1 MPPTSLVQ
9 ATAVEL
15 LALYRSRSASPV
27 EALRAVL
34 AHVERHGAPLN
45 AFVLLDEE
53 RALEAARASEA
64 RWARGEPVGRL
75 DGVPV
80 SVKDLLLTR
89 GWPTRRGS
97 RTVDAAGPWTEDAP
111 AVARLREHGAVLFGK
126 TTTSEFGLK
135 GLGDS
140 PLTGFT
146 RNAWDPRRTPG
157 GSSAGA
163 VTAVAAG
170 FGPLAV
176 GTDGGGSIRVP
187 SAFSGVVGCKPT
199 FGRVPAHP
207 ASVVGVPPHVGPIA
221 RTVGDAALLLSV
233 LSGPDDRD
241 PFRAP
246 PPRED
251 ALYLGALVA
260 VEAPDALDAP
270 DTLGPSDALNAS
282 DVRFLRRV
290 RVGVSATLGYVDLP
304 GETRSRFDAAVAL
317 LRRLG
322 AEVEEVA
329 PPFDDPGGVLRT
341 LFAAR
346 AAHTVRDLGPEQ
358 RARLD
363 PAVQN
368 AAAQGEALSAVAYLE
383 AERQRAELALTMA
396 AFHRRFD
403 LLVTPT
409 SAGAAPLIDGGALPA
424 SFAAPFSLTR
434 QPAVSVPMGLT
445 SAGLPLGLQIV
456 GRHFEEA
463 LVLRAALALERESAP
478 LQAPPLRAS

>member
-1 MPPTSLVQ
+1 MMPASLVQ

-45 AFVLLDEE
+45 AFALLDEE
-53 RALEAARASEA
+53 RALDAARASQA
-64 RWARGEPVGRL
+64 RWARGAPVGRL

-89 GWPTRRGS
+89 GWPTLRGS
-97 RTVDAAGPWTEDAP
+97 RTVDASGPWTEDAP
-111 AVARLREHGAVLFGK
+111 AVARLREQGAVLFGK

-140 PLTGFT
+140 PLTGIT

-221 RTVGDAALLLSV
+221 RTVADAALLLSV

-246 PPRED
+246 PARED
-251 ALYLGALVA
+251 AL
-260 VEAPDALDAP
+260 DALDASS
-270 DTLGPSDALNAS
+270 LRG
-282 DVRFLRRV
+282 VRI
-290 RVGVSATLGYVDLP
+290 GVSATLGYVDPP
-304 GETRSRFDAAVAL
+304 GETRARFGAAVAL
-317 LRRLG
+317 LQQLG

-329 PPFDDPGGVLRT
+329 PPFADPGGVLRT

-346 AAHTVRDLGPEQ
+346 AAHTVRELGPEQ
-358 RARLD
+358 RAQLD
-363 PAVQN
+363 PAVRS
-368 AAAQGEALSAVAYLE
+368 AAEQGAALSAVAYLE
-383 AERQRAELALTMA
+383 AERQRAELGLAMA
-396 AFHRRFD
+396 ALHRRFD

-409 SAGAAPLIDGGALPA
+409 SAGDAPLIEGGALPP
-424 SFAAPFSLTR
+424 SFAGPFSLTR
-434 QPAVSVPMGLT
+434 QPAISVPMGLT

-456 GRHFEEA
+456 GRHFEEP
-463 LVLRAALALERESAP
+463 LLLRAALAFERAGAP
-478 LQAPPLRAS
+478 LEAPPLRAG

>member
-1 MPPTSLVQ
+1 MAPTSLVQ
-9 ATAVEL
+9 ATAIEL

-27 EALRAVL
+27 EALRSIL
-34 AHVERHGAPLN
+34 DHVERHGAPLN
-45 AFVLLDEE
+45 AFALLDEQ
-53 RALEAARASEA
+53 RALDAARASEA
-64 RWARGEPVGRL
+64 RWARGAPEGRL

-97 RTVDAAGPWTEDAP
+97 RTVDPTGPWEEDAP
-111 AVARLREHGAVLFGK
+111 AVARLREQGAVLFGK

-140 PLTGFT
+140 PLTGIT
-146 RNAWDPRRTPG
+146 RNAWDPRHTPG

-187 SAFSGVVGCKPT
+187 SAFSGVVGLKPT

-221 RTVGDAALLLSV
+221 RTVADAGLLLAV
-233 LSGPDDRD
+233 LSGADDRD

-246 PPRED
+246 P
-251 ALYLGALVA
+251 
-260 VEAPDALDAP
+260 APEGALDAP
-270 DTLGPSDALNAS
+270 ELGDDARPLRG
-282 DVRFLRRV
+282 VRI
-290 RVGVSATLGYVDLP
+290 GVSATLGYIDP
-304 GETRSRFDAAVAL
+304 AGETRARFASAVAL
-317 LRRLG
+317 LERLG
-322 AEVEEVA
+322 AEVDEVQPA
-329 PPFDDPGGVLRT
+329 FADPGSVLRT

-358 RARLD
+358 RALLD
-363 PAVQN
+363 PAVRS
-368 AAAQGEALSAVAYLE
+368 AAAQGEALSVVSYLE
-383 AERQRAELALTMA
+383 AERQRAELAVAVA
-396 AFHRRFD
+396 ALHRRFD

-409 SAGAAPLIDGGALPA
+409 SAAAAPPIEGGGALPA
-424 SFAAPFSLTR
+424 SFAGPFSLTR
-434 QPAVSVPMGLT
+434 QPAISVPMGLT

-456 GRHFEEA
+456 GRHFEEP
-463 LVLRAALALERESAP
+463 LVLRAALAFERESP
-478 LQAPPLRAS
+478 LLRAPPLRGS

>member
-1 MPPTSLVQ
+1 MPASLVQ

-15 LALYRSRSASPV
+15 LSLYRSRSASPV

-45 AFVLLDEE
+45 AFALLDEE
-53 RALEAARASEA
+53 RALDAARASEA
-64 RWARGEPVGRL
+64 RWARGAPVGRL

-89 GWPTRRGS
+89 GWPTLRGS
-97 RTVDAAGPWTEDAP
+97 RTVDASGPWTEDAP
-111 AVARLREHGAVLFGK
+111 AVARLREQGAVLFGK

-140 PLTGFT
+140 PLTGIT

-221 RTVGDAALLLSV
+221 RTVADATLLLSV

-246 PPRED
+246 PARED
-251 ALYLGALVA
+251 AL
-260 VEAPDALDAP
+260 DALDV
-270 DTLGPSDALNAS
+270 GDARSLRG
-282 DVRFLRRV
+282 VRL
-290 RVGVSATLGYVDLP
+290 GVSATLGYIDPP
-304 GETRSRFDAAVAL
+304 GETRARFSAAVAL
-317 LRRLG
+317 LQQLG

-329 PPFDDPGGVLRT
+329 SPFADPGGVLRT

-346 AAHTVRDLGPEQ
+346 AAHTVRELGPAQ
-358 RARLD
+358 RALLD
-363 PAVQN
+363 PAVRS
-368 AAAQGEALSAVAYLE
+368 AAEQGEALSAVAYLE
-383 AERQRAELALTMA
+383 AERQRAELAVAMA
-396 AFHRRFD
+396 ALHRRFD

-409 SAGAAPLIDGGALPA
+409 SAGAAPPIEGGGALPA
-424 SFAAPFSLTR
+424 SFAGPFSLTR
-434 QPAVSVPMGLT
+434 QPAISVPMGLT

-456 GRHFEEA
+456 GRHFEEP
-463 LVLRAALALERESAP
+463 LVLRAALAFERAGAP
-478 LQAPPLRAS
+478 LEAPPLRAS

>member
-1 MPPTSLVQ
+1 MKPASLVQ

-45 AFVLLDEE
+45 AFALLDEE
-53 RALEAARASEA
+53 RALDAARASEA
-64 RWARGEPVGRL
+64 RWARGAPVGRL

-89 GWPTRRGS
+89 GWPTLRGS
-97 RTVDAAGPWTEDAP
+97 RTVDASGPWTEDAP
-111 AVARLREHGAVLFGK
+111 AVARLREQGAVLFGK

-140 PLTGFT
+140 PLTGIT

-221 RTVGDAALLLSV
+221 RTVADATLLLSV

-246 PPRED
+246 PARED
-251 ALYLGALVA
+251 AL
-260 VEAPDALDAP
+260 DAGDTRDA
-270 DTLGPSDALNAS
+270 GDAGDARSLRG
-282 DVRFLRRV
+282 VRI
-290 RVGVSATLGYVDLP
+290 GVSATLGYIDPP
-304 GETRSRFDAAVAL
+304 GETRARFGAAVAL
-317 LRRLG
+317 LQQLG

-329 PPFDDPGGVLRT
+329 SPFADPGGVLRT

-346 AAHTVRDLGPEQ
+346 AAHTVRELGPEQ
-358 RARLD
+358 RALLD
-363 PAVQN
+363 PAVRS
-368 AAAQGEALSAVAYLE
+368 AAEQGEALSAVAYLE
-383 AERQRAELALTMA
+383 AERQRAELAVAVA
-396 AFHRRFD
+396 ALHRRFD

-409 SAGAAPLIDGGALPA
+409 SAGSAPLIEGGGALPA
-424 SFAAPFSLTR
+424 SFAGPFSLTR
-434 QPAVSVPMGLT
+434 QPAISVPMGLT

-456 GRHFEEA
+456 GRHFEEP
-463 LVLRAALALERESAP
+463 LLLRAALAFERASAP
-478 LQAPPLRAS
+478 LEAPPLRAS

>member
-1 MPPTSLVQ
+1 MPPASLVQ

-34 AHVERHGAPLN
+34 AHVERHGAALN
-45 AFVLLDEE
+45 AFALLDEE
-53 RALEAARASEA
+53 RALDAARASEA

-140 PLTGFT
+140 PLTGIT

-221 RTVGDAALLLSV
+221 RTVGDAAVLLSV

-260 VEAPDALDAP
+260 IDASDTHDKSGALDA
-270 DTLGPSDALNAS
+270 
-282 DVRFLRRV
+282 RFLRRV

-304 GETRSRFDAAVAL
+304 GETRDCFDAAAAVL
-317 LRRLG
+317 QRLG

-329 PPFDDPGGVLRT
+329 PPFADPGGVLRT

-346 AAHTVRDLGPEQ
+346 AAHTVRELGPAQ
-358 RARLD
+358 RALLD
-363 PAVQN
+363 PAVQS

-383 AERQRAELALTMA
+383 AERQRAELALAMA
-396 AFHRRFD
+396 VFHRRFD

-434 QPAVSVPMGLT
+434 QPAISVPMGLT
-445 SAGLPLGLQIV
+445 TAGLPLGLQIV

-463 LVLRAALALERESAP
+463 LVLRAALAIERESAP
-478 LQAPPLRAS
+478 LRAPPLRAS

>member
-1 MPPTSLVQ
+1 MIPASLVQ

-15 LALYRSRSASPV
+15 LSLYRSRSASPV

-45 AFVLLDEE
+45 AFALLDEE
-53 RALEAARASEA
+53 RALDAARASEA
-64 RWARGEPVGRL
+64 RWAHGAPVGRL

-89 GWPTRRGS
+89 GWPTLRGS
-97 RTVDAAGPWTEDAP
+97 RTVDASGPWTEDAP
-111 AVARLREHGAVLFGK
+111 AVARLREQGAVLFGK

-140 PLTGFT
+140 PLTGIT

-221 RTVGDAALLLSV
+221 RTVADATLLLSV

-251 ALYLGALVA
+251 AL
-260 VEAPDALDAP
+260 DALDAL
-270 DTLGPSDALNAS
+270 DASDARPLR
-282 DVRFLRRV
+282 DVRI
-290 RVGVSATLGYVDLP
+290 GVSATLGYIDTA
-304 GETRSRFDAAVAL
+304 GETRARFGAAVAL
-317 LRRLG
+317 LQQLG

-329 PPFDDPGGVLRT
+329 PPFADPGGVLRT

-346 AAHTVRDLGPEQ
+346 AAHTVRELGPER
-358 RARLD
+358 RAQLD
-363 PAVQN
+363 PAVRS
-368 AAAQGEALSAVAYLE
+368 AAEQGEALSAVAYLE
-383 AERQRAELALTMA
+383 AERQRAELGLAMA
-396 AFHRRFD
+396 ALHRRFD
-403 LLVTPT
+403 VLVTPT
-409 SAGAAPLIDGGALPA
+409 SAGEAPLIEGGALPA
-424 SFAAPFSLTR
+424 SFAGPFSLTR
-434 QPAVSVPMGLT
+434 QPAISVPMGLT
-445 SAGLPLGLQIV
+445 SAGLPLGLQLV
-456 GRHFEEA
+456 GRHFEEP
-463 LVLRAALALERESAP
+463 LLLRAALAFERASAP
-478 LQAPPLRAS
+478 LEAPPLRAS

>member
-1 MPPTSLVQ
+1 MMPASLAQ

-45 AFVLLDEE
+45 AFALLDGE
-53 RALEAARASEA
+53 RALDAARASEA
-64 RWARGEPVGRL
+64 RWARGAPVGRL

-89 GWPTRRGS
+89 GWPTLRGS
-97 RTVDAAGPWTEDAP
+97 RTVDASGPWTEDAP
-111 AVARLREHGAVLFGK
+111 AVARLREQGAVLFGK

-140 PLTGFT
+140 PLTGIT

-221 RTVGDAALLLSV
+221 RTVADAALLLSV

-246 PPRED
+246 PARED
-251 ALYLGALVA
+251 AL
-260 VEAPDALDAP
+260 DALDA
-270 DTLGPSDALNAS
+270 LDARSLR
-282 DVRFLRRV
+282 DVRI
-290 RVGVSATLGYVDLP
+290 GVSATLGYIDPP
-304 GETRSRFDAAVAL
+304 GETRARFGAAVAL
-317 LRRLG
+317 LRQLG
-322 AEVEEVA
+322 AEVEEVG
-329 PPFDDPGGVLRT
+329 PPFADPGGVLRT

-346 AAHTVRDLGPEQ
+346 AAHTVRELGPEQ
-358 RARLD
+358 RAQLD
-363 PAVQN
+363 PAVRS
-368 AAAQGEALSAVAYLE
+368 AAEQGEALSAVAYLE
-383 AERQRAELALTMA
+383 AERQRVELGLAMA
-396 AFHRRFD
+396 ALHRRFD

-409 SAGAAPLIDGGALPA
+409 SAGAAPLIEGGGALPA
-424 SFAAPFSLTR
+424 SFAGPFSLTR
-434 QPAVSVPMGLT
+434 QP
-445 SAGLPLGLQIV
+445 
-456 GRHFEEA
+456 
-463 LVLRAALALERESAP
+463 
-478 LQAPPLRAS
+478 

>member
-1 MPPTSLVQ
+1 MMPASLVQ

-45 AFVLLDEE
+45 AFALLDEE
-53 RALEAARASEA
+53 RALDAARASEA
-64 RWARGEPVGRL
+64 RWARGAPVGRL

-89 GWPTRRGS
+89 GWPTLRGS
-97 RTVDAAGPWTEDAP
+97 RTVDASGPWTEDAP
-111 AVARLREHGAVLFGK
+111 AVARLREQGAVLFGK

-140 PLTGFT
+140 PLTGIT

-187 SAFSGVVGCKPT
+187 SAFSGVVGCKAT

-221 RTVGDAALLLSV
+221 RTVADAALLLSV

-246 PPRED
+246 PARED
-251 ALYLGALVA
+251 AL
-260 VEAPDALDAP
+260 DALDA
-270 DTLGPSDALNAS
+270 SDARSLR
-282 DVRFLRRV
+282 DVRI
-290 RVGVSATLGYVDLP
+290 GVSATLGYIDPP
-304 GETRSRFDAAVAL
+304 GETRARFGAAVAL
-317 LRRLG
+317 LRQLG
-322 AEVEEVA
+322 AEVEEVE
-329 PPFDDPGGVLRT
+329 PPFADPGGVLRT

-346 AAHTVRDLGPEQ
+346 AAHTVRELGPEQ

-363 PAVQN
+363 PAVRS
-368 AAAQGEALSAVAYLE
+368 AAEQGEALSAVAYLE
-383 AERQRAELALTMA
+383 AERQRAELGLAMA
-396 AFHRRFD
+396 ALHRRFD
-403 LLVTPT
+403 LLATPT
-409 SAGAAPLIDGGALPA
+409 SAGAAPLIEGGGALPA
-424 SFAAPFSLTR
+424 SFAGPFSLTR
-434 QPAVSVPMGLT
+434 QPAISVPMGLT
-445 SAGLPLGLQIV
+445 SAGLPLGLQLV
-456 GRHFEEA
+456 GRHFEEP
-463 LVLRAALALERESAP
+463 LLLRAALAFERASAP
-478 LQAPPLRAS
+478 LEAPPLRAR

>member
-1 MPPTSLVQ
+1 MLPASLVQ

-45 AFVLLDEE
+45 AFALLDEE

-140 PLTGFT
+140 PLTGIT

-251 ALYLGALVA
+251 ALYLGAVVA
-260 VEAPDALDAP
+260 VDASDAPDASNTLDA
-270 DTLGPSDALNAS
+270 SDALNA
-282 DVRFLRRV
+282 RFLRRV

-304 GETRSRFDAAVAL
+304 GETRARFDAAVAL
-317 LRRLG
+317 LQRLG
-322 AEVEEVA
+322 AEVDEVA
-329 PPFDDPGGVLRT
+329 PPFADPGGVLRT

-346 AAHTVRDLGPEQ
+346 AAHTVRELGPEQ
-358 RARLD
+358 RALLD
-363 PAVQN
+363 PAVQS

-409 SAGAAPLIDGGALPA
+409 SAGAAPLIDGGALPP

-434 QPAVSVPMGLT
+434 QPAISVPMGLT

>member
-1 MPPTSLVQ
+1 MTSSLVQ
-9 ATAVEL
+9 ATALEL
-15 LALYRSRSASPV
+15 LALYRARSASPV
-27 EALRAVL
+27 EVMRAVL
-34 AHVERHGAPLN
+34 AQVERHGAPLN
-45 AFVLLDEE
+45 AFVVLDEE
-53 RALEAARASEA
+53 RALDAARASEA
-64 RWARGEPVGRL
+64 RWVRGAPAGRL

-97 RTVDAAGPWTEDAP
+97 RTVDASGPFTEDAP

-135 GLGDS
+135 GAGDS
-140 PLTGFT
+140 PLTGIT
-146 RNAWDPRRTPG
+146 RNAWDPRHTPG

-170 FGPLAV
+170 FGPIAV

-187 SAFSGVVGCKPT
+187 SAFSGVVGLKPT

-221 RTVGDAALLLSV
+221 RTVGDAALLLAV

-241 PFRAP
+241 PFRALP
-246 PPRED
+246 APGDVMD
-251 ALYLGALVA
+251 AIDGAMGA
-260 VEAPDALDAP
+260 GA
-270 DTLGPSDALNAS
+270 
-282 DVRFLRRV
+282 LRRV
-290 RVGVSATLGYVDLP
+290 RIGVSATLGTIEP
-304 GETRSRFDAAVAL
+304 ASETRARFAAAAAT
-317 LRRLG
+317 LRELG
-322 AEVEEVA
+322 AEVEEVE
-329 PPFDDPGGVLRT
+329 PPFADPGGVLRT

-346 AAHTVRDLGPEQ
+346 AAHTVRELGPEQ
-358 RARLD
+358 RALLD
-363 PAVQN
+363 PAVRS
-368 AAAQGEALSAVAYLE
+368 AAAEGEALGVVAYLE
-383 AERQRAELALTMA
+383 AERRRAELALAMA

-409 SAGAAPLIDGGALPA
+409 SAGAAPRIEGGGPLPA
-424 SFAAPFSLTR
+424 SFAGPFSLTR
-434 QPAVSVPMGLT
+434 QPAISVPMGVT

-463 LVLRAALALERESAP
+463 LVLRAARAFESASVQ
-478 LQAPPLRAS
+478 LMAPPLK

>member
-1 MPPTSLVQ
+1 MMPASLVQ

-45 AFVLLDEE
+45 AFALLDEE
-53 RALEAARASEA
+53 RALDAARASEA
-64 RWARGEPVGRL
+64 RWARGAPVGRL

-89 GWPTRRGS
+89 GWPTLRGS
-97 RTVDAAGPWTEDAP
+97 RTVDASGPWTEDAP
-111 AVARLREHGAVLFGK
+111 AVARLREQGAVLFGK

-140 PLTGFT
+140 PLTGIT

-221 RTVGDAALLLSV
+221 RTVADAVLLLSV

-246 PPRED
+246 PARED
-251 ALYLGALVA
+251 AL
-260 VEAPDALDAP
+260 DA
-270 DTLGPSDALNAS
+270 SDARSLR
-282 DVRFLRRV
+282 DVRI
-290 RVGVSATLGYVDLP
+290 GVSATLGYIDPP
-304 GETRSRFDAAVAL
+304 GETRARFGAAVAL
-317 LRRLG
+317 LRQLG
-322 AEVEEVA
+322 AEVEEVE
-329 PPFDDPGGVLRT
+329 PPFADPGGVLRT

-346 AAHTVRDLGPEQ
+346 AAHTVRELGPEQ

-363 PAVQN
+363 PAVRS
-368 AAAQGEALSAVAYLE
+368 AAEQGEALSAVAYLE
-383 AERQRAELALTMA
+383 AERQRAELGLAMA
-396 AFHRRFD
+396 ALHRRFD

-409 SAGAAPLIDGGALPA
+409 SAGAAPLIEGGGALPA
-424 SFAAPFSLTR
+424 SFAGPFSLTR
-434 QPAVSVPMGLT
+434 QPAISVPMGLT
-445 SAGLPLGLQIV
+445 SAGLPLGLQLV
-456 GRHFEEA
+456 GRHFEEP
-463 LVLRAALALERESAP
+463 LLLRAALAFERASAP
-478 LQAPPLRAS
+478 LEAPPLRAS